1 MKVERSTLNWWL
13 FIVSGAIAI
22 VYGIFAMAVPAETM
36 GVVMKW
42 SGVVLA
48 IIGVGSLSVA
58 LWRHRNMYPY
68 ATLLFY
74 SIVMLLLGVA
84 VIIWWRSAVKVL
96 VMALGVWAVV
106 SGLLQFFSVFKFKN
120 MPGKWFY
127 ITSSLLSI
135 VFGVLL
141 LFNPFESVK
150 VFVVLTGCLAL
161 FFGAIMIVFGI
172 HLYKIAHSVEV
183 VEEEPARADETNDTE
198 EGESSEK

>member
-42 SGVVLA
+42 SGVVITA
-48 IIGVGSLSVA
+48 IGLCTLGVA
-58 LWRHRNMYPY
+58 LWRNRNMYPY

-74 SIVMLLLGVA
+74 SIVMVLLGI
-84 VIIWWRSAVKVL
+84 VILIWWKSAVKLL
-96 VMALGVWAVV
+96 VMDLGVWAIF
-106 SGLLQFFSVFKFKN
+106 SGLLQFFSVFKFKD

-127 ITSSLLSI
+127 IISSLLSI

-141 LFNPFESVK
+141 LFNPFESVQ

-161 FFGAIMIVFGI
+161 VFGVIMIVFGM
-172 HLYKIAHSVEV
+172 HLCRLARSVEV
-183 VEEEPARADETNDTE
+183 VEEESKE
-198 EGESSEK
+198 E